1 MLTHIIPTIVN
12 SQRLFVG
19 HSLRLLYIT
28 SIRLTD
34 RDHGASKALEK
45 AAHDLKVRKE
55 QRWLDTVASD
65 SGKKIVY
72 TYAYYIQI
80 FISEAIV
87 KAEKQYEKKQG
98 HPAKDHSELQED
110 TIQAIKE
117 KEEKGHLPQF
127 DVGRYDRREDRIGSG
142 GSHKKA

>member
-65 SGKKIVY
+65 SGKKKNCLYLCILHTNFY
-72 TYAYYIQI
+72 FRSYC
-80 FISEAIV
+80 
-87 KAEKQYEKKQG
+87 
-98 HPAKDHSELQED
+98 
-110 TIQAIKE
+110 
-117 KEEKGHLPQF
+117 
-127 DVGRYDRREDRIGSG
+127 
-142 GSHKKA
+142 

>member
-1 MLTHIIPTIVN
+1 MEHQKLW
-12 SQRLFVG
+12 RK
-19 HSLRLLYIT
+19 LLMI
-28 SIRLTD
+28 
-34 RDHGASKALEK
+34 SKYVKNNDGQILQLQIA
-45 AAHDLKVRKE
+45 VR
-55 QRWLDTVASD
+55 
-65 SGKKIVY
+65 KKIVY